1 MFRFVLLLALAIQA
15 TLACRC
21 GKSASLGRI
30 IGGSKAAQGA
40 HPWQVRLS
48 MKMGRG
54 SALCGGS
61 VISPNYILTAAH
73 CVVNNN
79 RVMSASAVSVTAGT
93 VGGWRSAENG
103 QQRRAQEIIVHK
115 RYGDLVGKNDNQHD
129 IALIRL
135 DRPLKLDSHT
145 AAVCLNRRRSSV
157 DTNSPVWISGFG
169 QDAAGQTQQTLK
181 EAQVMIQ
188 DGGFCTRAWRGIYD
202 DSRQV
207 CAISRSN
214 SVCRGDSGGPLT
226 QKINGRYEQIGLVSF
241 GSAQMCL
248 NTRMPPVFTRVSNYI
263 SWIESSMRESTCR

>member
-1 MFRFVLLLALAIQA
+1 MFRFVLLVALAIQG

-30 IGGSKAAQGA
+30 IGGSRAAQGA
-40 HPWQVRLS
+40 HPWQVRLT
-48 MKMGRG
+48 MNMGRG

-73 CVVNNN
+73 CVVNQG
-79 RVMSASAVSVTAGT
+79 RVMSASQVSVLAGT
-93 VGGWRSAENG
+93 VGGWSGPSG
-103 QQRRAQEIIVHK
+103 QKRNAAEIIVHSS
-115 RYGDLVGKNDNQHD
+115 YGDLVGTRDNQHD
-129 IALIRL
+129 IALIRM
-135 DRPLKLDSHT
+135 DRPLSLDSHT
-145 AAVCLNRRRSSV
+145 AAVCLNRQRSSV
-157 DTNSPVWISGFG
+157 DENSPVWISGFG
-169 QDAAGQTQQTLK
+169 QDANGQTQQQLK

-241 GSAQMCL
+241 GSADMCL
-248 NTRMPPVFTRVSNYI
+248 NTRMPPVFTRVSNYVN
-263 SWIESSMRESTCR
+263 WIERNMRESTCN